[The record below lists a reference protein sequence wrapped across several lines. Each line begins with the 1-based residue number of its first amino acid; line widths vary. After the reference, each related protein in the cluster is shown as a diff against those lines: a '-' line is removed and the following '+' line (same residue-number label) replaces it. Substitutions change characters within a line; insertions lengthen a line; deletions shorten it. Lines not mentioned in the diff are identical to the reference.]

1 VSTQPTK
8 LKRAATGDLVDAE
21 LHDSLCLDDLF
32 DAEKDWA
39 PEKIEISRE
48 LLNRDVPRTAWP
60 QSLHWN
66 WANKAAEL
74 KPYAPGPLSAHR
86 LFGISAESKWQ
97 GLLLARCVGCQT
109 RIAPGGRDL
118 VYVEFVETAPW
129 NFQVPHAGRTSVF
142 KGIGLQLI
150 ELAIRWSD
158 DLGLRGRLGLHSLPQ
173 SDSFYRDRCGMS
185 DFGPD
190 PKYQNLRYLELGES
204 QARTFLEET

>member
-1 VSTQPTK
+1 MSTHPTK
-8 LKRAATGDLVDAE
+8 LKRAATGDLVDAV
-21 LHDSLCLDDLF
+21 LHDSLGLDDLF

-39 PEKIEISRE
+39 PEKIEMSRE
-48 LLNRDVPRTAWP
+48 LLNHNLPRALWP

-66 WANKAAEL
+66 WAKKAVDL

-86 LFGISAESKWQ
+86 LFGISAEGKWQ

-118 VYVEFVETAPW
+118 VYIEFVETAPW
-129 NFQVPHAGRTSVF
+129 NFRVPQTGRDALF
-142 KGIGLQLI
+142 KGIGAQLV

-158 DLGLRGRLGLHSLPQ
+158 DLGFRGRVGLHSLPQ
-173 SDSFYRDRCGMS
+173 SESFYGGHCGMT

-190 PKYQNLRYLELGES
+190 PNHHNLRYFELDES
-204 QARTFLEET
+204 HARTYLQET